1 MNKRNGIVA
10 FHGNLMLRSNLDV
23 YAMYE
28 IPETIVNTV
37 DITLKNE
44 FKELVSDTLSDLE
57 IFGGFE
63 VSTIP
68 FSTEATHN
76 YKFLEQD
83 LAEDTKIFG
92 LYLMKRQAEELKKQI
107 GETSQDRFFLT
118 IPLRNNHVSLDFKDG
133 LKTAITDFSNRVMA
147 TIGTDVTFDED
158 WYERF
163 EELNHEIYQT
173 LLPLNG
179 YMPTQDQT
187 IFVNNNHYLRGMS
200 VDRKLEIIQVE
211 NNIDNFGS
219 AGVSFE
225 NYGILTLS
233 DGAQTTYLAILPIA
247 IPPSNLSYNHF
258 IERRRLLGFDTEV
271 QTKAIFAKKNG
282 FNSMQQRAN
291 RAKQKHKKT
300 NEDIAMRNGIVR
312 DEIGQA
318 EALSEDLVKKSNR
331 GETIISYLQS
341 MFVYDDD
348 YDRLQEKIKIVM
360 RNFKK
365 ANIELARAK
374 DDQIYLFYKHRL
386 TEPLFENERRY
397 LQTTTMAGFAES
409 LFFTGQKVGSDV
421 GLYMGRVDSRY
432 DRWSGGY
439 KEALQNSRN
448 LVYYNLLQANKLD
461 VEGKISFDGLV
472 KVTGQMGM
480 GKSFFVKQMFVMN
493 SILKTKLLYFD
504 PKAEVRKQFM
514 KVLHEYESQGIYPE
528 ICDYIKQINFV
539 TVDAR
544 NSENHGVLDPLV
556 FLTGQEAK
564 NLIISMIGEFY
575 DLKQNEQFEK
585 ELLQMIEKYLVLR
598 ENGEKV
604 GTKNIMEALTK
615 SDTDRVRI
623 TAELLLEK
631 MSNSTLSLCFSDGQN
646 KAISM
651 SKRIS
656 IIEVTGLELPTS
668 ETSITENQRQSLVA
682 LYALGQF
689 CYKFG
694 SESKKESITFID
706 EAWFFNITD
715 VGREIIMK
723 IRRTGRSFNNFLVFV
738 SQSHKDSNSEL
749 DDTGFGT
756 LFSFSSPTE
765 TDLILDTHDIVKSEE
780 TRKWV
785 SSMSMGQ
792 CLFTDPFGRTE
803 RITIDGIVSE
813 INPLCDTIETELVA
827 V

>member
-83 LAEDTKIFG
+83 LAEDTKPFG

-147 TIGTDVTFDED
+147 TIGSDVTFDED

-163 EELNHEIYQT
+163 EALNHEIYQT

-179 YMPTQDQT
+179 YILTKDQT

-200 VDRKLEIIQVE
+200 VDRELEIIQVE

-480 GKSFFVKQMFVMN
+480 GKSFFVKQTFVMN

-539 TVDAR
+539 TIDAR

-615 SDTDRVRI
+615 SETDRVRI

-631 MSNSTLSLCFSDGQN
+631 MSNSTLSLCFSNGQN

-756 LFSFSSPTE
+756 LFSFNSPTE
-765 TDLILDTHDIVKSEE
+765 TDLILDTHGIVKSEE

>member
-83 LAEDTKIFG
+83 LAEDTKPFG

-147 TIGTDVTFDED
+147 TIGSDVTFDED

-179 YMPTQDQT
+179 YMPKQDQT

-200 VDRKLEIIQVE
+200 VDRELEIIQIE

-341 MFVYDDD
+341 LFVYDDD

-539 TVDAR
+539 TIDAR

-598 ENGEKV
+598 ENDEKV

-615 SDTDRVRI
+615 SETDRVRI

-656 IIEVTGLELPTS
+656 LIEVTGLELPTS

-756 LFSFSSPTE
+756 LFSFNSPTE
-765 TDLILDTHDIVKSEE
+765 TDLILDTHGIVKSEE

>member
-83 LAEDTKIFG
+83 LAEDTKPFG

-147 TIGTDVTFDED
+147 TIGSDVTFDED

-200 VDRKLEIIQVE
+200 VDRELEIIQVE

-480 GKSFFVKQMFVMN
+480 GKSFFVKQTFVMN

-539 TVDAR
+539 TIDAR

-615 SDTDRVRI
+615 SETDRVRI

-631 MSNSTLSLCFSDGQN
+631 MSNSTLSLCFSNGQN

-715 VGREIIMK
+715 VGKEIIMK

-756 LFSFSSPTE
+756 LFSFNSPTE
-765 TDLILDTHDIVKSEE
+765 TDLILDTHGIVKSEE

>member
-83 LAEDTKIFG
+83 LAEDTKPFG

-147 TIGTDVTFDED
+147 TIGSDVTFDED

-179 YMPTQDQT
+179 YMPKQDQT

-200 VDRKLEIIQVE
+200 VDRELEIIQIE

-365 ANIELARAK
+365 IGIELARAK
-374 DDQIYLFYKHRL
+374 DDQVYLFYKHRL

-480 GKSFFVKQMFVMN
+480 GKSFFVKQTFVMN

-539 TVDAR
+539 TIDAR

-585 ELLQMIEKYLVLR
+585 ELLQMIEKYLILR

-615 SDTDRVRI
+615 SETDRVRI

-646 KAISM
+646 EAISM
-651 SKRIS
+651 SKRIT

-668 ETSITENQRQSLVA
+668 ETNITENQRQSLVA

-694 SESKKESITFID
+694 SEDKKETITFID

-715 VGREIIMK
+715 VGKEIIMK
-723 IRRTGRSFNNFLVFV
+723 MRRTGRSFNNFLVFV
-738 SQSHKDSNSEL
+738 SQSHRDSNTSI

-756 LFSFSSPTE
+756 LFSFNSPTE
-765 TDLILDTHDIVKSEE
+765 VDLILDTHGIVKSEE

-803 RITIDGIVSE
+803 RITIDGIVPE
-813 INPLCDTIETELVA
+813 LNPLCDTIETELVA

>member
-83 LAEDTKIFG
+83 LAEDTKPFG

-147 TIGTDVTFDED
+147 TIGSDVTFDED

-179 YMPTQDQT
+179 YMPKQDQT

-200 VDRKLEIIQVE
+200 VDRELEIIQIE

-480 GKSFFVKQMFVMN
+480 GKSFFVNQMFVMN

-539 TVDAR
+539 TIDAR

-615 SDTDRVRI
+615 SETDRVRI

-756 LFSFSSPTE
+756 LFSFNSPTE
-765 TDLILDTHDIVKSEE
+765 TDLILDTHGIVKSEE

>member
-76 YKFLEQD
+76 YTFLEQD
-83 LAEDTKIFG
+83 LAEDTKPFG

-173 LLPLNG
+173 LLPPNG

-200 VDRKLEIIQVE
+200 VDRELEIIQVE

-341 MFVYDDD
+341 LFVYDDD

-480 GKSFFVKQMFVMN
+480 GKSFFVKQTFVMN

-539 TVDAR
+539 TIDAR
-544 NSENHGVLDPLV
+544 NSDNHGVLDPLV

-615 SDTDRVRI
+615 SETDRVRI

-756 LFSFSSPTE
+756 LFSFNSPTE
-765 TDLILDTHDIVKSEE
+765 TDLILDTHGIVKSEE

>member
-44 FKELVSDTLSDLE
+44 FKELISDTLSDLE

-76 YKFLEQD
+76 YTFLEQD
-83 LAEDTKIFG
+83 LAEDTKKFG

-147 TIGTDVTFDED
+147 TIGSDVTFDED

-179 YMPTQDQT
+179 YIPTQDQT

-200 VDRKLEIIQVE
+200 VDRELEIIQVE

-514 KVLHEYESQGIYPE
+514 KVLHDYESQGIYPE

-631 MSNSTLSLCFSDGQN
+631 MSNSTLSLCFSNGQN

-715 VGREIIMK
+715 VGKEIIMK

-756 LFSFSSPTE
+756 LFSFNSPTE
-765 TDLILDTHDIVKSEE
+765 TDLILDTHGIVKSEE

>member
-44 FKELVSDTLSDLE
+44 IKELVSDTLSDLE

-83 LAEDTKIFG
+83 LAEDTKPVG

-147 TIGTDVTFDED
+147 TIGSDVTFDED

-200 VDRKLEIIQVE
+200 VDRELEIIQVE

-341 MFVYDDD
+341 LFVYDDD

-480 GKSFFVKQMFVMN
+480 GKSFFVKQTFVMN

-539 TVDAR
+539 TIDAR

-615 SDTDRVRI
+615 SETDRVRI

-631 MSNSTLSLCFSDGQN
+631 MSNSTLSLCFSNGQN

-715 VGREIIMK
+715 VGKEIIMK

-756 LFSFSSPTE
+756 LFSFNSPTE
-765 TDLILDTHDIVKSEE
+765 TDLILDTHGIVKSEE

>member
-1 MNKRNGIVA
+1 
-10 FHGNLMLRSNLDV
+10 
-23 YAMYE
+23 
-28 IPETIVNTV
+28 
-37 DITLKNE
+37 
-44 FKELVSDTLSDLE
+44 
-57 IFGGFE
+57 
-63 VSTIP
+63 
-68 FSTEATHN
+68 
-76 YKFLEQD
+76 
-83 LAEDTKIFG
+83 
-92 LYLMKRQAEELKKQI
+92 
-107 GETSQDRFFLT
+107 
-118 IPLRNNHVSLDFKDG
+118 VSLDFKDG

-147 TIGTDVTFDED
+147 TIGSDVTFDED

-163 EELNHEIYQT
+163 EALNHEIYQT

-200 VDRKLEIIQVE
+200 VDRELEIIQVE

-480 GKSFFVKQMFVMN
+480 GKSFFVKQTFVMN

-539 TVDAR
+539 TIDAR

-615 SDTDRVRI
+615 SETDRVRI

-715 VGREIIMK
+715 VGKEIIMK

-756 LFSFSSPTE
+756 LFSFNSPTE
-765 TDLILDTHDIVKSEE
+765 TDLILDTHGIVKSEE

>member
-83 LAEDTKIFG
+83 LAEDTKPFG

-147 TIGTDVTFDED
+147 TIGSDVTFDED

-179 YMPTQDQT
+179 YMPKQDQT

-200 VDRKLEIIQVE
+200 VDRELEIIQIE

-514 KVLHEYESQGIYPE
+514 KVLHDYESQGIYPE

-539 TVDAR
+539 TIDAR

-615 SDTDRVRI
+615 SETDRVRI

-631 MSNSTLSLCFSDGQN
+631 MSNSTLSLCFSNGQN
-646 KAISM
+646 EAISM

-756 LFSFSSPTE
+756 LFSFNSPTE
-765 TDLILDTHDIVKSEE
+765 TDLILDTHGIVKSEE

>member
-83 LAEDTKIFG
+83 LAEDTKPVG

-147 TIGTDVTFDED
+147 TIGSDVTFDED

-179 YMPTQDQT
+179 YMPKQDQT

-200 VDRKLEIIQVE
+200 VDRELEIIQIE

-365 ANIELARAK
+365 IGIELARAK
-374 DDQIYLFYKHRL
+374 DDQVYLFYKHRL

-480 GKSFFVKQMFVMN
+480 GKSFFVKQTFVMN

-539 TVDAR
+539 TIDAR

-631 MSNSTLSLCFSDGQN
+631 ISNSTLSLCFSNGQN
-646 KAISM
+646 EAISM

-756 LFSFSSPTE
+756 LFSFNSPTE
-765 TDLILDTHDIVKSEE
+765 TDLILDTHGIVKSEE

>member
-83 LAEDTKIFG
+83 LAEDTKPFG

-147 TIGTDVTFDED
+147 TIGSDVTFDED

-163 EELNHEIYQT
+163 EALNHEIYQT

-179 YMPTQDQT
+179 YMPKQDQT

-200 VDRKLEIIQVE
+200 VDRELEIIQVE

-480 GKSFFVKQMFVMN
+480 GKSFFVKQTFVMN

-539 TVDAR
+539 TIDAR

-631 MSNSTLSLCFSDGQN
+631 MSNSTLSLCFSNGQN
-646 KAISM
+646 EAISM

-756 LFSFSSPTE
+756 LFSFNSPTE
-765 TDLILDTHDIVKSEE
+765 TDLILDTHGIVKSEE

>member
-83 LAEDTKIFG
+83 LAEDTKPFG

-147 TIGTDVTFDED
+147 TIGSDVTFDED

-179 YMPTQDQT
+179 YMLTKDQT
-187 IFVNNNHYLRGMS
+187 IFVNTVQYSRGMS
-200 VDRKLEIIQVE
+200 VDKELEVIQVE

-341 MFVYDDD
+341 LFVYDDD

-646 KAISM
+646 EAISM

-756 LFSFSSPTE
+756 LFSFNSPTE
-765 TDLILDTHDIVKSEE
+765 TDLILDTHGIVKSEE

>member
-83 LAEDTKIFG
+83 LAEDTKPFG

-147 TIGTDVTFDED
+147 TIGSDVTFDED

-163 EELNHEIYQT
+163 EALNHEIYQT

-179 YMPTQDQT
+179 YMPKQDQT

-200 VDRKLEIIQVE
+200 VDRELEIIQVE

-341 MFVYDDD
+341 LFVYDDD

-374 DDQIYLFYKHRL
+374 DDQVYLFYKHRL

-539 TVDAR
+539 TIDAR

-615 SDTDRVRI
+615 SETDRVRI

-756 LFSFSSPTE
+756 LFSFNSPTE
-765 TDLILDTHDIVKSEE
+765 TDLILDTHGIVKSEE

>member
-83 LAEDTKIFG
+83 LAEDTRPFG

-147 TIGTDVTFDED
+147 TIGSDVTFDED

-179 YMPTQDQT
+179 YMLTKDQT
-187 IFVNNNHYLRGMS
+187 IFVNTVQYSRGMS
-200 VDRKLEIIQVE
+200 VDKELEVIQVE

-318 EALSEDLVKKSNR
+318 ETLSEDLVKKSNR

-341 MFVYDDD
+341 IFVYDDD

-365 ANIELARAK
+365 IGIELARAK
-374 DDQIYLFYKHRL
+374 DDQVYLFYKHRL

-480 GKSFFVKQMFVMN
+480 GKSFFVKQTFVMN

-539 TVDAR
+539 TIDAR

-646 KAISM
+646 EAISM

-756 LFSFSSPTE
+756 LFSFNSPTE
-765 TDLILDTHDIVKSEE
+765 TDLILDTHGIVKSEE

>member
-57 IFGGFE
+57 LFGGFE

-83 LAEDTKIFG
+83 LAEDTKPVG

-147 TIGTDVTFDED
+147 TIGSDVTFDED

-200 VDRKLEIIQVE
+200 VDRELEIIQVE
-211 NNIDNFGS
+211 NNIVNFGS

-539 TVDAR
+539 TIDAR

-615 SDTDRVRI
+615 SETDRVRI

-756 LFSFSSPTE
+756 LFSFNSPTE
-765 TDLILDTHDIVKSEE
+765 TDLILDTHGIVKSEE

>member
-68 FSTEATHN
+68 FSTEATYN

-83 LAEDTKIFG
+83 LAEDTKPFG

-147 TIGTDVTFDED
+147 TIGSDVTFDED

-163 EELNHEIYQT
+163 EALNHEIYQT

-179 YMPTQDQT
+179 YMPKQDQT

-200 VDRKLEIIQVE
+200 VDRELEIIQVE

-409 LFFTGQKVGSDV
+409 LFFTGQKVGSDI

-480 GKSFFVKQMFVMN
+480 GKSFFVKQTFVMN

-514 KVLHEYESQGIYPE
+514 KVLHEYESQGIYSE

-539 TVDAR
+539 TIDAR

-615 SDTDRVRI
+615 SETDRVRI

-756 LFSFSSPTE
+756 LFSFNSPTE
-765 TDLILDTHDIVKSEE
+765 TDLILDTHGIVKSEE

>member
-83 LAEDTKIFG
+83 LAEDTKPFG

-147 TIGTDVTFDED
+147 TIGSDVTFDED

-179 YMPTQDQT
+179 YMPKQDQT

-200 VDRKLEIIQVE
+200 VDRELEIIQIE

-480 GKSFFVKQMFVMN
+480 GKSFFVKQTFVMN

-539 TVDAR
+539 TIDAR

-615 SDTDRVRI
+615 SETDRVRI

-646 KAISM
+646 EAISM

-756 LFSFSSPTE
+756 LFSFNSPTE
-765 TDLILDTHDIVKSEE
+765 TDLILDTHGIVKSEE

>member
-83 LAEDTKIFG
+83 LAEDTKLFG

-147 TIGTDVTFDED
+147 TIGSDVTFDED

-179 YMPTQDQT
+179 YMPKQDQT

-200 VDRKLEIIQVE
+200 VDRELEIIQIE

-348 YDRLQEKIKIVM
+348 YDSLQEKIKIVM

-514 KVLHEYESQGIYPE
+514 KVLHDYESQGIYPE

-539 TVDAR
+539 TIDAR

-631 MSNSTLSLCFSDGQN
+631 MSNSTLSLCFSNGQN
-646 KAISM
+646 EAISM

-756 LFSFSSPTE
+756 LFSFNSPTE
-765 TDLILDTHDIVKSEE
+765 TDLILDTHGIVKSEE

>member
-83 LAEDTKIFG
+83 LAEDTKPVG

-147 TIGTDVTFDED
+147 TIGSDVTFDED

-179 YMPTQDQT
+179 YMPKQDQT

-200 VDRKLEIIQVE
+200 VDRELEIIQIE

-271 QTKAIFAKKNG
+271 QTKAVFAKKNG

-480 GKSFFVKQMFVMN
+480 GKSFFVNQTFVMN

-615 SDTDRVRI
+615 SETDRVRI

-631 MSNSTLSLCFSDGQN
+631 MSNSTLSLCFSNGQN
-646 KAISM
+646 EAISM

-715 VGREIIMK
+715 VGKEIIMK

-756 LFSFSSPTE
+756 LFSFNSPTE
-765 TDLILDTHDIVKSEE
+765 TDLILDTHGIVKSEE

>member
-83 LAEDTKIFG
+83 LAEDTKLFG

-147 TIGTDVTFDED
+147 TIGSDVTFDED

-200 VDRKLEIIQVE
+200 VDRELEIIQIE

-480 GKSFFVKQMFVMN
+480 GKSFFVKQTFVMN

-539 TVDAR
+539 TIDAR

-615 SDTDRVRI
+615 SETDRVRI

-756 LFSFSSPTE
+756 LFSFNSPTE
-765 TDLILDTHDIVKSEE
+765 TDLILDTHGIVKSEE

>member
-83 LAEDTKIFG
+83 LAEDTKPVG

-147 TIGTDVTFDED
+147 TIGSDVTFDED

-179 YMPTQDQT
+179 YMPKQDQT

-200 VDRKLEIIQVE
+200 VDRELEIIQIE

-397 LQTTTMAGFAES
+397 LQTTTIAGFAES

-539 TVDAR
+539 TIDAR

-615 SDTDRVRI
+615 SETDRVRI

-631 MSNSTLSLCFSDGQN
+631 ISNSTLSLCFSNGQN
-646 KAISM
+646 EAISM

-756 LFSFSSPTE
+756 LFSFNSPTE
-765 TDLILDTHDIVKSEE
+765 TDLILDTHGIVKSEE

>member
-83 LAEDTKIFG
+83 LAEDTKPFG

-147 TIGTDVTFDED
+147 TIGSDVTFDED

-179 YMPTQDQT
+179 YMPKQDQT

-200 VDRKLEIIQVE
+200 VDRELEIIQIE

-539 TVDAR
+539 TIDAR

-631 MSNSTLSLCFSDGQN
+631 MIKSTLSLCFYNGQN

-756 LFSFSSPTE
+756 LFSFNSPTE
-765 TDLILDTHDIVKSEE
+765 TDLILDTHGIVKSEE

>member
-83 LAEDTKIFG
+83 LAEDTKPVG

-200 VDRKLEIIQVE
+200 VDRELEIIQIE

-341 MFVYDDD
+341 LFVYDDD

-480 GKSFFVKQMFVMN
+480 GKSFFVKQTFVMN

-539 TVDAR
+539 TIDAR

-615 SDTDRVRI
+615 SETDRVRI

-756 LFSFSSPTE
+756 LFSFNSPTE
-765 TDLILDTHDIVKSEE
+765 TDLILDTHGIVKSEE

>member
-83 LAEDTKIFG
+83 LAEDTKLFG

-118 IPLRNNHVSLDFKDG
+118 IPLRNNHVSLDFRDG

-147 TIGTDVTFDED
+147 TIGSDVTFDED

-163 EELNHEIYQT
+163 EALNHEIYQT
-173 LLPLNG
+173 LLSLNG
-179 YMPTQDQT
+179 YMPKQDQT

-200 VDRKLEIIQVE
+200 VDRELEIIQIE

-271 QTKAIFAKKNG
+271 QTKVIFAKKNG

-504 PKAEVRKQFM
+504 PKAEIRKQFM

-539 TVDAR
+539 TIDAR

-615 SDTDRVRI
+615 SETDRVRI

-715 VGREIIMK
+715 VGKEIIMK

-756 LFSFSSPTE
+756 LFSFNSPTE
-765 TDLILDTHDIVKSEE
+765 TDLILDTHGIVKSEE

>member
-83 LAEDTKIFG
+83 LAEDTKPVG

-147 TIGTDVTFDED
+147 TIGSDVTFDED

-179 YMPTQDQT
+179 YMPKQDQT

-200 VDRKLEIIQVE
+200 VDRELEIIQIE

-271 QTKAIFAKKNG
+271 QTKVIFAKKNG

-514 KVLHEYESQGIYPE
+514 KVLHDYESQGIYPE

-615 SDTDRVRI
+615 SETDRVRI

-756 LFSFSSPTE
+756 LFSFNSPTE
-765 TDLILDTHDIVKSEE
+765 TDLILDTHGIVKSEE

>member
-83 LAEDTKIFG
+83 LAEDTKPVG

-147 TIGTDVTFDED
+147 TIGSDVTFDED

-200 VDRKLEIIQVE
+200 VDRELEIIQVE

-631 MSNSTLSLCFSDGQN
+631 MSNSTLSLCFSNGQN
-646 KAISM
+646 EAISM

-756 LFSFSSPTE
+756 LFSFNSPTE
-765 TDLILDTHDIVKSEE
+765 TDLILDTHGIVKSEE

>member
-83 LAEDTKIFG
+83 LAEDTKPFG

-147 TIGTDVTFDED
+147 TIGSDVTFDED

-187 IFVNNNHYLRGMS
+187 IFVNTVQYSRGMS
-200 VDRKLEIIQVE
+200 VDKELEVIQVE

-341 MFVYDDD
+341 LFVYDDE

-365 ANIELARAK
+365 IGIELARAK
-374 DDQIYLFYKHRL
+374 DDQVYLFYKHRL

-480 GKSFFVKQMFVMN
+480 GKSFFVKQTFVMN

-539 TVDAR
+539 TIDAR

-615 SDTDRVRI
+615 SETDRVRI

-738 SQSHKDSNSEL
+738 SQSHKDSNSEI

-756 LFSFSSPTE
+756 LFSFNSPTE
-765 TDLILDTHDIVKSEE
+765 TDLILDTHGIVKSKE

>member
-83 LAEDTKIFG
+83 LAEDTKPVG

-147 TIGTDVTFDED
+147 TIGSDVTFDED

-179 YMPTQDQT
+179 YMPKQDQT

-200 VDRKLEIIQVE
+200 VDRELEIIQIE

-480 GKSFFVKQMFVMN
+480 GKSFFVKQTFVMN

-539 TVDAR
+539 TIDAR

-615 SDTDRVRI
+615 SETDRVRI

-631 MSNSTLSLCFSDGQN
+631 MSNSTLSLCFSNGQN

-756 LFSFSSPTE
+756 LFSFNSPTE
-765 TDLILDTHDIVKSEE
+765 TDLILDTHGIVKSEE

>member
-83 LAEDTKIFG
+83 LAEDTKPVG

-147 TIGTDVTFDED
+147 TIGSDVTFDED

-179 YMPTQDQT
+179 YMPKQDQT

-200 VDRKLEIIQVE
+200 VDRELEIIQIE

-271 QTKAIFAKKNG
+271 QTKVIFAKKNG

-615 SDTDRVRI
+615 SETDRVRI

-631 MSNSTLSLCFSDGQN
+631 MSNSTLSLCFSNGQN

-756 LFSFSSPTE
+756 LFSFNSPTE
-765 TDLILDTHDIVKSEE
+765 TDLILDTHGIVKSEE

>member
-83 LAEDTKIFG
+83 LAEDTKPVG

-147 TIGTDVTFDED
+147 TIGSDVTFDED

-179 YMPTQDQT
+179 YMPKQDQT

-200 VDRKLEIIQVE
+200 VDRELEIIQIE

-397 LQTTTMAGFAES
+397 LQTTTIAGFAES

-514 KVLHEYESQGIYPE
+514 KVLHDYESQGIYPE

-631 MSNSTLSLCFSDGQN
+631 ISNSTLSLCFSNGQN
-646 KAISM
+646 EAISM

-756 LFSFSSPTE
+756 LFSFNSPTE
-765 TDLILDTHDIVKSEE
+765 TDLILDTHGIVKSEE

>member
-1 MNKRNGIVA
+1 LNKRNGIVA

-44 FKELVSDTLSDLE
+44 FKDLVADTLSDLE

-83 LAEDTKIFG
+83 LAEDTRPFG

-107 GETSQDRFFLT
+107 GETSQDRFFLI

-179 YMPTQDQT
+179 YMPKQDQT

-200 VDRKLEIIQVE
+200 VDRELEIIQIE

-480 GKSFFVKQMFVMN
+480 GKSFFVKQTFVMN

-514 KVLHEYESQGIYPE
+514 KVLHDYESQGIYPE

-539 TVDAR
+539 TIDAR

-615 SDTDRVRI
+615 SETDRVRI

-631 MSNSTLSLCFSDGQN
+631 MSNSTLSLCFSNGQN

>member
-83 LAEDTKIFG
+83 LAEDTKPVG

-147 TIGTDVTFDED
+147 TIGSDVTFDED

-179 YMPTQDQT
+179 YMPKQDQT

-200 VDRKLEIIQVE
+200 VDRELEIIQIE

-271 QTKAIFAKKNG
+271 QTKVIFAKKNG

-539 TVDAR
+539 TIDAR

-615 SDTDRVRI
+615 SETDRVRI

-631 MSNSTLSLCFSDGQN
+631 MSNSTLSLCFSNGQN
-646 KAISM
+646 EAISM

-756 LFSFSSPTE
+756 LFSFNSPTE
-765 TDLILDTHDIVKSEE
+765 TDLILDTHGIVKSEE

>member
-147 TIGTDVTFDED
+147 TIGSDVTFDED

-200 VDRKLEIIQVE
+200 VDRELEIIQVE

-341 MFVYDDD
+341 LFVYDDD

-480 GKSFFVKQMFVMN
+480 GKSFFVKQTFVMN

-539 TVDAR
+539 TIDAR

-615 SDTDRVRI
+615 SETDRVRI

-631 MSNSTLSLCFSDGQN
+631 MSNSTLSLCFSNGQN

-715 VGREIIMK
+715 VGKEIIMK

-756 LFSFSSPTE
+756 LFSFNSPTE
-765 TDLILDTHDIVKSEE
+765 TDLILDTHGIVKSEE

>member
-83 LAEDTKIFG
+83 LAEDTKPVG

-147 TIGTDVTFDED
+147 TIGSDVTFDED

-179 YMPTQDQT
+179 YMPKQDQT

-200 VDRKLEIIQVE
+200 VDRELEIIQIE

-514 KVLHEYESQGIYPE
+514 KVLHDYESQGIYPE

-539 TVDAR
+539 TIDAR
-544 NSENHGVLDPLV
+544 NSDNHGVLDPLV

-615 SDTDRVRI
+615 SETDRVRI

-756 LFSFSSPTE
+756 LFSFNSPTE
-765 TDLILDTHDIVKSEE
+765 TDLILDTHGIVKSEE

>member
-83 LAEDTKIFG
+83 LAEDTKPVG

-147 TIGTDVTFDED
+147 TIGSDVTFDED

-179 YMPTQDQT
+179 YMPKQDQT

-200 VDRKLEIIQVE
+200 VDRELEIIQIE

-271 QTKAIFAKKNG
+271 QTKAVFAKKNG

-539 TVDAR
+539 TIDAR

-631 MSNSTLSLCFSDGQN
+631 ISNSTLSLCFSNGQN
-646 KAISM
+646 EAISM

-756 LFSFSSPTE
+756 LFSFNSPTE
-765 TDLILDTHDIVKSEE
+765 TDLILDTHGIVKSEE

>member
-83 LAEDTKIFG
+83 LAEDTKPVG

-147 TIGTDVTFDED
+147 TIGSDVTFDED

-179 YMPTQDQT
+179 YMPKQDQT

-200 VDRKLEIIQVE
+200 VDRELEIIQIE

-271 QTKAIFAKKNG
+271 QTKAVFAKKNG

-397 LQTTTMAGFAES
+397 LQTTTIAGFAES

-480 GKSFFVKQMFVMN
+480 GKSFFVKQTFVMN

-514 KVLHEYESQGIYPE
+514 KVLHDYESQGIYPE

-539 TVDAR
+539 TIDAR

-615 SDTDRVRI
+615 SETDRVRI

-756 LFSFSSPTE
+756 LFSFNSPTE
-765 TDLILDTHDIVKSEE
+765 TDLILDTHGIVKSEE

>member
-1 MNKRNGIVA
+1 LNKRNGIVA

-83 LAEDTKIFG
+83 LAEDTKPVG

-147 TIGTDVTFDED
+147 TIGSDVTFDED

-200 VDRKLEIIQVE
+200 VDRELEIIQIE

-271 QTKAIFAKKNG
+271 QTKAVFAKKNG

-514 KVLHEYESQGIYPE
+514 KVLHDYESQGIYPE

-631 MSNSTLSLCFSDGQN
+631 ISNSTLSLCFSNGQN
-646 KAISM
+646 EAISM

-756 LFSFSSPTE
+756 LFSFNSPTE
-765 TDLILDTHDIVKSEE
+765 TDLILDTHGIVKSEE

>member
-83 LAEDTKIFG
+83 LAEDTKPFG

-147 TIGTDVTFDED
+147 TIGSDVTFDED

-163 EELNHEIYQT
+163 EALNHEIYQT

-179 YMPTQDQT
+179 YMPKQDQT

-200 VDRKLEIIQVE
+200 VDRELEIIQVE

-341 MFVYDDD
+341 LFVYDDD

-539 TVDAR
+539 TIDAR

-615 SDTDRVRI
+615 SETDRVRI

-631 MSNSTLSLCFSDGQN
+631 RSNSTLSLCFSDGQN

-738 SQSHKDSNSEL
+738 SQSHNDSNSEL

-756 LFSFSSPTE
+756 LFSFNSPTE
-765 TDLILDTHDIVKSEE
+765 TDLILDTHGIVKSEE

>member
-83 LAEDTKIFG
+83 LAEDTKPVG

-147 TIGTDVTFDED
+147 TIGSDVTFDED

-179 YMPTQDQT
+179 YMPKQDQT

-200 VDRKLEIIQVE
+200 VDRELEIIQIE

-539 TVDAR
+539 TIDAR

-615 SDTDRVRI
+615 SETDRVRI

-668 ETSITENQRQSLVA
+668 ETSITENQRQSLVV

-756 LFSFSSPTE
+756 LFSFNSPTE
-765 TDLILDTHDIVKSEE
+765 TDLILDTHGIVKSEE